1 VLAGNSQPFEELPS
15 QLLKPELQAPRPQAP
30 SEHVAA
36 ACANEQTWLHVPQ
49 LLTSVSVDVS
59 QPFEALVSQLP
70 KPELHTGWHALDAQ
84 LVVPCWFVH
93 DVPHVPQCVVVFV
106 RFASQPFGPL
116 PSQLPKPA
124 LQDGTHEPEVQRF
137 VPFTAEHTVPHVPQ
151 FEVDVFKLASQ
162 PFVTLVS
169 QLPKPLLH
177 TMEHVADEHDG
188 VPFVPLHAAPQ
199 EPQFAVLVLRFA
211 SQPLFGLLSQ
221 LANPELHVGTHA
233 PVVQVVVPLAFVQ
246 LLPQL
251 PQFPVLVF
259 VFVSQPFEAMPSQ
272 LPNPALHD

>member
-59 QPFEALVSQLP
+59 QPFEALLSQLP
-70 KPELHTGWHALDAQ
+70 KPELHTGAHALDAQ
-84 LVVPCWFVH
+84 LVVPCEFVH
-93 DVPHVPQCVVVFV
+93 EVAHVPQCAVVFV
-106 RFASQPFGPL
+106 RFVSQPFGPL
-116 PSQLPKPA
+116 PSQFPKPPVHE
-124 LQDGTHEPEVQRF
+124 GTHAPAVQGF
-137 VPFTAEHTVPHVPQ
+137 VPFTTEHTVPHVPQ

-162 PFVTLVS
+162 PFLTLVS
-169 QLPKPLLH
+169 QFPNPLLH
-177 TMEHVADEHDG
+177 TMEQVADEHDG

-199 EPQFAVLVLRFA
+199 EPQFPVLVLRFA
-211 SQPLFGLLSQ
+211 SQPFEARLSQ
-221 LANPELHVGTHA
+221 LAKPELQVGTQAPDVHA
-233 PVVQVVVPLAFVQ
+233 VVPLAFVQ

-251 PQFPVLVF
+251 PQFAVLVF